1 MKKGETS
8 IETINLFWNQVDGR
22 ESTPLYDVYNDLIGQ
37 LELSLM
43 QSHIKNS
50 IRFRKGSEANNKMV
64 FRSTVMPPDERLM
77 KACQLD
83 LFISEF
89 LNIIQL

>member
-1 MKKGETS
+1 MHYRLGYNVAVFDADFPQHNLMKMKT
-8 IETINLFWNQVDGR
+8 R
-22 ESTPLYDVYNDLIGQ
+22 DLA
-37 LELSLM
+37 
-43 QSHIKNS
+43 
-50 IRFRKGSEANNKMV
+50 EADSKTV
-64 FRSTVMPPDERLM
+64 FRSTLMPPDERLM